1 MAIRVTC
8 TCGKQFQVK
17 EELAGKRGKCAA
29 CGQVLSIPA
38 IPSSAA
44 LEKAIPAPL
53 RACPACWEALQP
65 NAVICLHCGHDLR
78 TGKQVSQAK
87 SAAPSLPTEKVPAS
101 SLRLWIA
108 FISGGICFAGVIAAF
123 TLLPRGQVP
132 GNQPIALKADDAP
145 GVPAIAPKAEDGAG
159 VQAIAPKADVPLT
172 VLGSGA
178 NAQDPK
184 IKPKQEA
191 WQNDYTLFLM
201 TLDKEVQRSNPLAPV
216 IDHLFKGKQV
226 RWTLKYQGSKVE
238 KKELQ
243 LQFDGVPQNLT
254 FVSSEKAAPNWGML
268 KAGTPVTVE
277 AKVMMAFVITLNP
290 DGQGRGTKMGLV
302 IFEDAKLAEKEN
314 PWAKATPSKLLSQL
328 TTTSD
333 NTASSVVTA
342 EGQKELKVWEQRLT
356 IEGKTGVNYAFISVN
371 PSIRNIQVKM
381 LDTHLGKPDRTT
393 KELAAGLTVIPA
405 EGGVA
410 QEFPLETHWYGPV
423 GFGFGRG
430 NLQAIFYQLEKT
442 DTDIKVFPAPA
453 GTYKYR
459 IKTDIVSIATESGD
473 LVPAYFAI
481 KKEME
486 RLIADASQFDLTKN
500 RDLTEYGKYVGEQLK
515 LAKGKAIGFEI
526 ATESGKELFI
536 GKLEIGK
543 SGGYEMTPSGATD
556 EPAKGSVKVSGVS
569 LEKGELTVEIDW
581 GKVPP
586 TLEAKDVTLVLL
598 FQAKSEPIMK
608 LDGTALAKLSDN
620 WEVGLLANDGTWVL
634 RTAGDAKKLGEVL
647 QIISGGGK
655 AKEGPDFRKNGKY
668 PLRFRLSYSA
678 NARWLNTENV
688 QVALFQQTD
697 PKKWQ
702 QTSTNYRLLSNVAEM
717 AKPPEKMTNERK
729 PDGADP
735 KPASSPQFDTPLGYY
750 AGVGQIKGGKVK
762 SRVLTGLTI
771 VGDKTEAKYD
781 HGETKAGS
789 NEALVWVRFHTPKAI
804 KNDIHFDKYSAVIDE
819 KSYPVLAS
827 TTDLNAEFAEAIRK
841 ATTQHGTVK
850 STYLLFAIP
859 ERATKFRLV
868 YGDTGLELAVPGPTV
883 PEEVAP
889 ENATPNPTPGRDSV
903 GVSIF
908 DRTTGK
914 VGDIPP
920 TATQKLLEFSLTLDL
935 SRAADRDKLIKK
947 WHELAGEKADRYTIT
962 IWAAA
967 KQYRWPPAVPTL
979 GKDDEKTKAK
989 KQAFADG
996 LDYFIWSTEKERVK
1010 SQEGLLRMLI
1020 GFEYELNSEK
1030 TEGPFSIIM
1039 SFEVKDSASSKNYEH
1054 QGVFTPEKLEN
1065 LKSGR
1070 TGAVLFGA
1078 QSLKGEGDAV
1088 IYLTKKSDTKKPIS
1102 NKIKVPVLFDN

>member
-1 MAIRVTC
+1 
-8 TCGKQFQVK
+8 
-17 EELAGKRGKCAA
+17 
-29 CGQVLSIPA
+29 
-38 IPSSAA
+38 
-44 LEKAIPAPL
+44 
-53 RACPACWEALQP
+53 
-65 NAVICLHCGHDLR
+65 
-78 TGKQVSQAK
+78 
-87 SAAPSLPTEKVPAS
+87 
-101 SLRLWIA
+101 
-108 FISGGICFAGVIAAF
+108 
-123 TLLPRGQVP
+123 
-132 GNQPIALKADDAP
+132 
-145 GVPAIAPKAEDGAG
+145 
-159 VQAIAPKADVPLT
+159 
-172 VLGSGA
+172 
-178 NAQDPK
+178 
-184 IKPKQEA
+184 
-191 WQNDYTLFLM
+191 
-201 TLDKEVQRSNPLAPV
+201 
-216 IDHLFKGKQV
+216 
-226 RWTLKYQGSKVE
+226 
-238 KKELQ
+238 
-243 LQFDGVPQNLT
+243 
-254 FVSSEKAAPNWGML
+254 
-268 KAGTPVTVE
+268 
-277 AKVMMAFVITLNP
+277 
-290 DGQGRGTKMGLV
+290 
-302 IFEDAKLAEKEN
+302 
-314 PWAKATPSKLLSQL
+314 
-328 TTTSD
+328 
-333 NTASSVVTA
+333 
-342 EGQKELKVWEQRLT
+342 
-356 IEGKTGVNYAFISVN
+356 
-371 PSIRNIQVKM
+371 
-381 LDTHLGKPDRTT
+381 
-393 KELAAGLTVIPA
+393 
-405 EGGVA
+405 
-410 QEFPLETHWYGPV
+410 
-423 GFGFGRG
+423 
-430 NLQAIFYQLEKT
+430 
-442 DTDIKVFPAPA
+442 
-453 GTYKYR
+453 
-459 IKTDIVSIATESGD
+459 
-473 LVPAYFAI
+473 
-481 KKEME
+481 
-486 RLIADASQFDLTKN
+486 
-500 RDLTEYGKYVGEQLK
+500 
-515 LAKGKAIGFEI
+515 
-526 ATESGKELFI
+526 
-536 GKLEIGK
+536 
-543 SGGYEMTPSGATD
+543 MTPS
-556 EPAKGSVKVSGVS
+556 AKGV
-569 LEKGELTVEIDW
+569 
-581 GKVPP
+581 
-586 TLEAKDVTLVLL
+586 
-598 FQAKSEPIMK
+598 
-608 LDGTALAKLSDN
+608 
-620 WEVGLLANDGTWVL
+620 
-634 RTAGDAKKLGEVL
+634 
-647 QIISGGGK
+647 
-655 AKEGPDFRKNGKY
+655 
-668 PLRFRLSYSA
+668 
-678 NARWLNTENV
+678 
-688 QVALFQQTD
+688 
-697 PKKWQ
+697 
-702 QTSTNYRLLSNVAEM
+702 
-717 AKPPEKMTNERK
+717 ERK

-750 AGVGQIKGGKVK
+750 VGVGQIKGGKVK

-962 IWAAA
+962 IWAAT

-1030 TEGPFSIIM
+1030 MEGPFSIIM